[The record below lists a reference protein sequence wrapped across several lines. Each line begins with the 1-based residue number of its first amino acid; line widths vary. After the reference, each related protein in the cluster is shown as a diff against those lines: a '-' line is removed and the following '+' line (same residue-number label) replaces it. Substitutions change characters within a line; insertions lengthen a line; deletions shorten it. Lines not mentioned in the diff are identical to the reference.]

1 MKDSK
6 EIRHIMEDINQLISE
21 SYVFGKESETF
32 ESDGGID
39 INDYDSPKKN
49 NRIDGALSSGVG
61 AVNIDENVKQIRKIA
76 LTAIT
81 ELSPSDNQEAYKLV
95 KGIWDS
101 CDKYLTRDVQSS
113 EQKPKQTNNI

>member
-21 SYVFGKESETF
+21 SYVFGKEDETL
-32 ESDGGID
+32 ESDDGIG
-39 INDYDSPKKN
+39 DYDLPKKI
-49 NRIDGALSSGVG
+49 NRINGASGSGVG
-61 AVNIDENVKQIRKIA
+61 GVNIDENVKQIRKIA